1 MGVKTGPGRLYFVDS
16 KTGEKGELAEIQDVE
31 VTSCLEDGLETLTKA
46 FVKMGTTAATF
57 TAAINRMTLL
67 SLFIG
72 RRVTNNW
79 LKMHGGV
86 MYRQYRKGRKKR
98 NE

>member
-16 KTGEKGELAEIQDVE
+16 ETGEKSELAEVQDVE
-31 VTSCLEDGLETLTKA
+31 VTSYLEDGLETLTKA
-46 FVKMGTTAATF
+46 FVKMETTAATF

-86 MYRQYRKGRKKR
+86 MTRRYKKGKIK
-98 NE
+98 